1 VLDLSLSSDQDATKN
16 VSVGILTESTDITV
30 RKDEG
35 SRIKI
40 KASGKKS
47 VPWSPELAS
56 CRPVTDVR
64 ARPPKTPAQRYPPA
78 KLQV

>member
-1 VLDLSLSSDQDATKN
+1 MLDLSLSSDQDATKN

-47 VPWSPELAS
+47 VWPG
-56 CRPVTDVR
+56 R
-64 ARPPKTPAQRYPPA
+64 
-78 KLQV
+78 

>member
-1 VLDLSLSSDQDATKN
+1 MLDLSLSSDQDATKN
-16 VSVGILTESTDITV
+16 VSVGILTETTDITV

-47 VPWSPELAS
+47 VTRLPSRL
-56 CRPVTDVR
+56 PVG
-64 ARPPKTPAQRYPPA
+64 
-78 KLQV
+78 L